1 MESEHTNHLQQAL
14 IRDINGLLEYEGM
27 VLPDREIIIPPA
39 LVQEL
44 DAIDIV
50 IGRNEA
56 LRRTVCHV
64 HRPPDDDYYWRHE
77 TFVAWDDGRTAQFKI
92 NIALDESEQ
101 GTMRAFQDAGFA
113 FFGELER
120 LKSRYVIDAERALA
134 IEESVFNELKR
145 IKTDVEDELL
155 THDELLG
162 GSSAA
167 VVEEI
172 LQMVEA
178 RVPLDAAPRPEF
190 DDLYKAIHMLR
201 RAQYEAIALRE
212 RIGERYLVLCDRALY
227 VAELDNESMAPPI
240 ETWNLLQL
248 LDKIR

>member
-39 LVQEL
+39 LAQEL

-92 NIALDESEQ
+92 DIALDESEQ

-120 LKSRYVIDAERALA
+120 LKSRYV
-134 IEESVFNELKR
+134 
-145 IKTDVEDELL
+145 
-155 THDELLG
+155 
-162 GSSAA
+162 SSAA